1 MNDAGRLQWH
11 SPSIQSIFNGPS
23 MLLLLLLTCA
33 SLVYCSVVAADY
45 VDAVVQRQKENRHY
59 CHKLLLET
67 SVRKGFA
74 AGRHLLMEAGRK
86 KKKIETDAAG
96 MLLLS
101 VETWLQLGRLE
112 RPLPPPRQR
121 LLMTLM
127 GSKPAASLLVGMA
140 TSSVETVDS
149 CFSADIHRVRR
160 DESFSISS
168 KLL

>member
-1 MNDAGRLQWH
+1 MHLPMMKNY
-11 SPSIQSIFNGPS
+11 S
-23 MLLLLLLTCA
+23 LLIHHCA

-149 CFSADIHRVRR
+149 WDSHCHCHCCCDGAAAAGVG
-160 DESFSISS
+160 
-168 KLL
+168 